1 MSSMKRISII
11 LWREFLAIAGKK
23 TFIVTTILIP
33 VISIACLGLPFLMSK
48 INTGDTEAVA
58 IVDESG
64 RYGAAITDSDDFRFH
79 DITPIGVD
87 GLKEFYNNQENLYAI
102 VVIPAGIDSTL
113 NVSVISRNAVRT
125 SLQQHLAKCL
135 DDTITQ
141 ARIASYG
148 IPQLDKIMEESRAEV
163 RVNCIKWDEDGSESQ
178 SNADVA
184 SLIGLVLAFLTYMF
198 VMMYGAMILTSVSEE
213 KTNRIVEVMVSCC
226 RPIEL
231 LIGKIVGVGLVGLAQ
246 IAIWVVLLGIASAV
260 FGLGTVLSADPSLV
274 AQAQGANVMLDSTG
288 SETVDTF
295 IQTIASINITGIVV
309 CFILYFLGGYWL
321 YGSLFAAAGSMVDQP
336 NESSQVTMPLMMFLV
351 FALWAGLACIDNPD
365 GQLAWWCSMIP
376 FTSPIVMMV
385 RLPYDV
391 ALWEVVLS
399 VVILYAS
406 AFGIAILAAKIYRKG
421 ILLYGKKFAWKDI
434 MTWLK

>member
-113 NVSVISRNAVRT
+113 NVSIISRNAVRT

-163 RVNCIKWDEDGSESQ
+163 QVNCIKWDEDGSESQ

-260 FGLGTVLSADPSLV
+260 FGLGTVLSAKW
-274 AQAQGANVMLDSTG
+274 
-288 SETVDTF
+288 F
-295 IQTIASINITGIVV
+295 ISCNQ
-309 CFILYFLGGYWL
+309 
-321 YGSLFAAAGSMVDQP
+321 
-336 NESSQVTMPLMMFLV
+336 
-351 FALWAGLACIDNPD
+351 
-365 GQLAWWCSMIP
+365 
-376 FTSPIVMMV
+376 
-385 RLPYDV
+385 R
-391 ALWEVVLS
+391 
-399 VVILYAS
+399 
-406 AFGIAILAAKIYRKG
+406 
-421 ILLYGKKFAWKDI
+421 
-434 MTWLK
+434 